1 VTNGEVRWSVTG
13 AAAYGRQVLTGSRVR
28 LRGLRDDD
36 LPTLVRWWQDP
47 ELGALQMTSVVPAS
61 EAAGRELFARW
72 SANQDT
78 DVGFSVETLPTT
90 GEPAVLVG
98 HLGLFDVRPKARS
111 ATFAI
116 GLGAGHL
123 GRGYGTDATRLAVSY
138 GFREMNLHRIQL
150 TTLAFN
156 ERASA
161 AYRKAGFREE
171 GRRRD
176 AVFHDGAYHD
186 EILMSV
192 LATDAPLS
200 TGER

>member
-1 VTNGEVRWSVTG
+1 MATDDPQWSVASAG
-13 AAAYGRQVLTGSRVR
+13 CYGRQVLTGNRVR

-47 ELGALQMTSVVPAS
+47 ELGALQMTSVAPAS
-61 EAAGRELFARW
+61 EAAARELFGRW
-72 SANQDT
+72 SANQDSS
-78 DVGFSVETLPTT
+78 VGFCIETLATP
-90 GEPAVLVG
+90 GQPALLVG
-98 HLGLFDVRPKARS
+98 HLDLFQVQPKTRS

-116 GLGAGHL
+116 GLGSEHL

-156 ERASA
+156 ERALA

-176 AVFHDGAYHD
+176 GVFHDGAYHD
-186 EILMSV
+186 EVLMSV
-192 LATDAPLS
+192 LSTDPLPS
-200 TGER
+200 AE